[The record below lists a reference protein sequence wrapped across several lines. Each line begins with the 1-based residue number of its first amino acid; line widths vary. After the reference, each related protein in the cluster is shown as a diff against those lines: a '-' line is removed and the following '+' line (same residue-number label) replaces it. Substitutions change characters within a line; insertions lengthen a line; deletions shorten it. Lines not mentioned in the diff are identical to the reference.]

1 MFLIALRVR
10 RGSSPVGGRLQQGTS
25 AAREV
30 RPTLSVQV
38 VYCGTRTEGKV
49 PEEPLSMQVR
59 TEPEAVQ
66 PPPPG
71 HIEPGF
77 AANLSVNFAYHAPAQ
92 FVVDWKQM

>member
-1 MFLIALRVR
+1 
-10 RGSSPVGGRLQQGTS
+10 
-25 AAREV
+25 
-30 RPTLSVQV
+30 
-38 VYCGTRTEGKV
+38 
-49 PEEPLSMQVR
+49 MQVR

-77 AANLSVNFAYHAPAQ
+77 AANLSVNFADHAPAQ